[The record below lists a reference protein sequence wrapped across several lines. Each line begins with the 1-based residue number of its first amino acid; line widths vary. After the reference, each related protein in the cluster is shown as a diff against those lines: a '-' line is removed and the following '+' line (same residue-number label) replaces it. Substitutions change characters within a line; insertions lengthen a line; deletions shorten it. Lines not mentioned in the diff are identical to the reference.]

1 MFLCRDGRELVF
13 SFHVSFYDLHI
24 RLFKILRL
32 LNYIIMR
39 LLHKTFQDITVILEA
54 TSSAERGFGLSVKGG
69 KDRREPVKV
78 EGVILGK
85 VWHI

>member
-1 MFLCRDGRELVF
+1 
-13 SFHVSFYDLHI
+13 
-24 RLFKILRL
+24 
-32 LNYIIMR
+32 MR
-39 LLHKTFQDITVILEA
+39 LLQKTFEDITVILEA

-69 KDRREPVKV
+69 KDKREPVKV